1 MREQKVTDASRSLTE
16 DHRGC
21 GNMSQHTNNM
31 SQHTNTDDAPAE
43 LERQQVEARLRVAN
57 RIVRALRE
65 AGLQCELHSRLG
77 QH

>member
-1 MREQKVTDASRSLTE
+1 VISASRSLVE

-21 GNMSQHTNNM
+21 GNMPQLTNV
-31 SQHTNTDDAPAE
+31 DAAPAE
-43 LERQQVEARLRVAN
+43 LERQQFEARLRVAN
-57 RIVRALRE
+57 HIVRVLRE

>member
-21 GNMSQHTNNM
+21 GNMSQHTN
-31 SQHTNTDDAPAE
+31 TDDAPAE
-43 LERQQVEARLRVAN
+43 LERQQLEARLRVAN

>member
-21 GNMSQHTNNM
+21 GNMSQHTNA
-31 SQHTNTDDAPAE
+31 DDAPAE
-43 LERQQVEARLRVAN
+43 LERQQLEARLRVAN
-57 RIVRALRE
+57 RIIRALRE